1 MLAHIDDYH
10 IKEVFEDH
18 TTHRVVYINAGDR
31 SSSPPFTPDHNTSR
45 NRNCPSLIILHTFDG
60 TVPFD
65 ASQLEVLISKDP

>member
-18 TTHRVVYINAGDR
+18 TMHRVVYINAGDR
-31 SSSPPFTPDHNTSR
+31 SLSQHQSKPQL
-45 NRNCPSLIILHTFDG
+45 PSLIILHTFDA